1 MIGLAS
7 AFGVVNSFDELAD
20 KGVKRLNEEF
30 AKWSPVLLA
39 VAQGLEQVRT
49 EAYNMLNWLQRAIAA
64 ADRFWKARAAITNP
78 KAWESPEAM
87 RDALRHGLGIE
98 GEASPP
104 AMPELAQPRTSP
116 GSPSSLP
123 SAAVAVAPA
132 AVGRALHRRMRATSP
147 ASLAPSRAAGRTST
161 SSRPPPTGS
170 RSAILQLMDRL
181 RRQWLH
187 ASGER
192 IGLIEINRDAQ
203 LAALDEQELGE

>member
-7 AFGVVNSFDELAD
+7 ALEVVNSFDELAD

-39 VAQGLEQVRT
+39 VAQGLEQLRT

-104 AMPELAQPRTSP
+104 AMPELAQPRDLTRITIKP
-116 GSPSSLP
+116 PVGGGGSR
-123 SAAVAVAPA
+123 AGG
-132 AVGRALHRRMRATSP
+132 GRAGASPKDEGDITGIPRPEPRRWQDFDQFQAAADRIEERNSP
-147 ASLAPSRAAGRTST
+147 V
-161 SSRPPPTGS
+161 
-170 RSAILQLMDRL
+170 MDRL
-181 RRQWLH
+181 RRQWLQ